1 MKMFLRTALVVSSL
15 VALPVFAASRVE
27 VAFAH
32 PENFTDIMT
41 DYPDNGSHRD
51 DLLKVLGQQFAETV
65 AAGLKEGYH
74 LSLTFSDIDLAGDY
88 RAGFPLGLSRVRV
101 VNELYAP
108 RLAFD
113 FVVTDAAGRVV
124 AKGHRDITD
133 HSFLNAS
140 SAADRDGFK
149 YEKRLLRQWARDELR
164 S

>member
-1 MKMFLRTALVVSSL
+1 MKMFLRAALVVSSL
-15 VALPVFAASRVE
+15 VALPAFAASRVE
-27 VAFAH
+27 VAFTH

-51 DLLKVLGQQFAETV
+51 DLLKVLGPQFAETV
-65 AAGLKEGYH
+65 SAVLKEGWH

-88 RAGFPLGLSRVRV
+88 RAGFPMGMSRVRV
-101 VNELYAP
+101 VSEFYAP

-113 FVVTDAAGRVV
+113 CVVTDAAGRVV

-149 YEKRLLRQWARDELR
+149 YEKRMLRQWAREELR